1 MATPD
6 KARGNFGPL
15 EAAVM
20 GVVWGADEPVV
31 VRDVVD
37 RLNADRA
44 DPLAYT
50 TVMTVMTRLAEKG
63 VLDRQRH
70 GRGFVYE
77 ASAPDAAGLAVKDVL
92 KTYGDAA
99 VAHFLD
105 EARADPEVLERLR
118 GLLRDTDG

>member
-1 MATPD
+1 MAAPD
-6 KARGNFGPL
+6 KAGGNFGPL

-20 GVVWGADEPVV
+20 EVVWGAGGPVA
-31 VRDVVD
+31 VRAVVD
-37 RLNADRA
+37 RLNADRT

-63 VLDRQRH
+63 VLDRRKR
-70 GRGFVYE
+70 GREFVYE
-77 ASAPDAAGLAVKDVL
+77 ARAPDAAGLAVKDVL

-105 EARADPEVLERLR
+105 EARADPKVLERLR
-118 GLLRDTDG
+118 GLLREADG

>member
-1 MATPD
+1 MAPLGKTT
-6 KARGNFGPL
+6 GNFGPL

-20 GVVWGADEPVV
+20 EVVWGADEPIA
-31 VRDVVD
+31 VRAVVD
-37 RLNADRA
+37 RLNADRP

-50 TVMTVMTRLAEKG
+50 TVMTVMTRLAEKD
-63 VLDRQRH
+63 VLDRQKR

-77 ASAPDAAGLAVKDVL
+77 AGAPDAAGLAVKDVL
-92 KTYGDAA
+92 DTYGDAA

-118 GLLRDTDG
+118 GLLREADG